1 MVSAHPKSRLVWG
14 SFLAVVIG
22 WLAAIVL
29 LGSAYAFDY
38 IHHHD
43 EASWNRLWIMP
54 LWFSVAI
61 WIFALPVW
69 LVVLLPLSLF
79 LPASSA
85 LWRWPIC
92 TACGVIAGALV
103 GSRISAS
110 RSRYRTADLVSLHT
124 WCSCRRSYMFSGFP
138 YSQTYGAATNHL
150 TMRWSEPPPVVHLYF
165 I

>member
-1 MVSAHPKSRLVWG
+1 MVSAPPKSRLVLG
-14 SFLAVVIG
+14 SFLAMVIG
-22 WLAAIVL
+22 WLVAIVL

-43 EASWNRLWIMP
+43 QSSWNRLWIMP

-61 WIFALPVW
+61 WVFALPVW

-79 LPASSA
+79 LPVSSA

-92 TACGVIAGALV
+92 AACGAIAGALV
-103 GSRISAS
+103 VALIFPPPAQGVVIQI
-110 RSRYRTADLVSLHT
+110 
-124 WCSCRRSYMFSGFP
+124 WFP
-138 YSQTYGAATNHL
+138 YILGAIVGGVTCLAGSLIRKRMEQPRT
-150 TMRWSEPPPVVHLYF
+150 